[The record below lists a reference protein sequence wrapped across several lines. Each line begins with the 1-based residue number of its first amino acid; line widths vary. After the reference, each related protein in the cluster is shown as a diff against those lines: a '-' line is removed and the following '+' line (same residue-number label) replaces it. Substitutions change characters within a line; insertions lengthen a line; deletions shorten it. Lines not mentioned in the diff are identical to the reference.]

1 MNKQM
6 VSVSEAARLC
16 GRNRKTLYRDYLKTG
31 RLSSTPDPVTGNKTI
46 AISEL
51 IRVFGEL
58 TRDVETA
65 ETGDTTA
72 PMPQVETPKETE
84 ATSDET
90 AELRAELAAAK
101 AEIELLKQTNES
113 LKERIADKDK
123 NLEDLRTITK
133 LIEHKPKKR
142 WFNL

>member
-1 MNKQM
+1 M
-6 VSVSEAARLC
+6 VSVAEAAKLC

-31 RLSSTPDPVTGNKTI
+31 KLSSTPDPATGKKTI

-58 TRDVETA
+58 SIIEETTETKETKGKVEA
-65 ETGDTTA
+65 
-72 PMPQVETPKETE
+72 MPQVETPKETE

-101 AEIELLKQTNES
+101 AKIELLEQTNES

-133 LIEHKPKKR
+133 LIEHQPKKR